1 MTQLKK
7 LFSMG
12 LLAILAFSSISSSLV
27 TNAAGSPLL
36 PDGNTLCKAKGNS
49 GDDACKLSGGAG
61 ANIAGGK
68 EGIVETIISIARI
81 LTYIT
86 GALAVLFLVY
96 GGVRYLIAQDEK
108 GAGDARIIIRNAVIG
123 LVIAVVA
130 YSIVS
135 IVSGLLSGTFF

>member
-7 LFSMG
+7 LFSIG
-12 LLAILAFSSISSSLV
+12 LLTIIAFSSISNSFFIT
-27 TNAAGSPLL
+27 TNAATGSLL
-36 PDGNTLCKAKGNS
+36 PGDSIICDG
-49 GDDACKLSGGAG
+49 DACGLGDSTSVGT
-61 ANIAGGK
+61 GK
-68 EGIVETIISIARI
+68 KGIVETIIAVARI

-86 GALAVLFLVY
+86 GALAVLFIVY

-135 IVSGLLSGTFF
+135 IVSGLLSGSFF